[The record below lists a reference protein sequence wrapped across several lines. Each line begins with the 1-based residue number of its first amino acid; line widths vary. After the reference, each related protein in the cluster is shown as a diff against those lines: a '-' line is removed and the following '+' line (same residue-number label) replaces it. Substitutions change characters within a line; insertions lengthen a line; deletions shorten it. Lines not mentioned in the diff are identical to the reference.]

1 MLRIKKFVRFLRNG
15 LFLVLVASL
24 VLILSCVGYAQQT
37 PTKEKIIQVAQSWP
51 CYIDPAVGQDNVAVI
66 AHINLYEQLVM
77 LDEKGEVT
85 PKVAKSWDF
94 DPASNT
100 YTFYLVKGIK
110 FHNGDI
116 LTANDVIFSLKRL
129 LTIGEGWSFLFKNVI
144 GGYSAPDPETVVIS
158 LKQSYG
164 PFLSIL
170 IHLHIL
176 NEKQVMS
183 NIKKDGLYGEFGD
196 YGKEWLVTHDAGS
209 GPYMVKEMKTAEY
222 LYAVRFPDYW
232 GGWDKDAPDSFKL
245 IGTTEPVTVRTLM
258 SRNQLEITDEWQPTE
273 NYEALGK
280 IPGVEVAYFNAGG
293 LLYLDFNTSK
303 PPLDDVHFR
312 RALMYIFDYK
322 ICYELL
328 YPMGKRTNGPV
339 GSALPGWDSTLPFL
353 ERDVERAKTELAQSK
368 YADQLDK
375 YPVEFAWVSEVPD
388 EEKVA
393 LLLQSNASEIGIKI
407 EVTKNPWL
415 TMVSRSASA
424 ESTPHIFTEIKTSIP
439 YPEAGALLEGGYHS
453 IGRGTFAN
461 VHWFTD
467 EIQSEL
473 DQLIE
478 EALST
483 ADNIE
488 RYAKYSTLT
497 KKIIDLA
504 SDIWAVEIPQRH
516 AYHADYVVWPD
527 ADAAKAGQKIHIMP
541 GQRMYFNNMKFISE
555 KAP

>member
-1 MLRIKKFVRFLRNG
+1 MLRIRKNE
-15 LFLVLVASL
+15 LFLVLVVGL
-24 VLILSCVGYAQQT
+24 VLVLSCAGYAQQA
-37 PTKEKIIQVAQSWP
+37 PTKEKIIRVAQSWP
-51 CYIDPAVGQDNVAVI
+51 CYIDPAVGQDNVSVI

-77 LDEKGEVT
+77 LDEKGEIT

-100 YTFYLVKGIK
+100 YTFHLVEGIK

-116 LTANDVIFSLKRL
+116 LTANDVIFSLERL
-129 LTIGEGWSFLFKNVI
+129 LNIGEGWSFLFKNVV
-144 GGYSAPDPETVVIS
+144 GGYSAPNPETVVIS
-158 LKQSYG
+158 LEKSYG

-176 NEKQVMS
+176 NEKQIMA
-183 NIKKDGLYGEFGD
+183 NIQDGLYEGFGD
-196 YGKEWLVTHDAGS
+196 YGKGWLVTHDAGS
-209 GPYMVKEMKTAEY
+209 GPYQVKEMKTAEY

-322 ICYELL
+322 TCHELV

-353 ERDVERAKTELAQSK
+353 ERDIERAKMELAQSK
-368 YADQLDK
+368 YANQLDK

-407 EVTKNPWL
+407 EVSKNPWL
-415 TMVSRSASA
+415 TMVARSASA

-467 EIQSEL
+467 EIQNEL

-478 EALST
+478 GALST
-483 ADNIE
+483 ASNIE
-488 RYAKYSTLT
+488 RYAKYSAMA
-497 KKIIDLA
+497 KRIIDIA
-504 SDIWAVEIPQRH
+504 SDIWAVELPQRH
-516 AYHADYVVWPD
+516 AYHADYVVWSD
-527 ADAAKAGQKIHIMP
+527 ADAAKVGEKIHIMP
-541 GQRMYFNNMKFISE
+541 GQRMYFKDMKFVSE
-555 KAP
+555 KVL

>member
-1 MLRIKKFVRFLRNG
+1 
-15 LFLVLVASL
+15 
-24 VLILSCVGYAQQT
+24 
-37 PTKEKIIQVAQSWP
+37 
-51 CYIDPAVGQDNVAVI
+51 
-66 AHINLYEQLVM
+66 
-77 LDEKGEVT
+77 
-85 PKVAKSWDF
+85 
-94 DPASNT
+94 
-100 YTFYLVKGIK
+100 
-110 FHNGDI
+110 
-116 LTANDVIFSLKRL
+116 
-129 LTIGEGWSFLFKNVI
+129 VI

-176 NEKQVMS
+176 NGKQVIS
-183 NIKKDGLYGEFGD
+183 NIKKDGPYGEFGD

-222 LYAVRFPDYW
+222 LYAISFPDYW

-273 NYEALGK
+273 NYEVLGK

-293 LLYLDFNTSK
+293 VLYLGFNTSK

-312 RALMYIFDYK
+312 RALMYIFNYK
-322 ICYELL
+322 TCHEKI
-328 YPMGKRTNGPV
+328 YPMGKHTNGPI
-339 GSALPGWDSTLPFL
+339 GSALPGWDSTAPLL
-353 ERDVERAKTELAQSK
+353 ERDLEKAKAELAQSP
-368 YADQLDK
+368 YANQLDK

-388 EEKVA
+388 LEKVA

-407 EVTKNPWL
+407 EVIKNPWL
-415 TMVSRSASA
+415 TMVAITASA

-453 IGRGTFAN
+453 TGRGTFAN

-478 EALST
+478 ETLST

-527 ADAAKAGQKIHIMP
+527 ADAAKAGQKIYIMP